1 MSTSLEEKFLFVS
14 VAVRH
19 VPAGAAATDLDELL
33 HIGVPCAVQTGEV
46 GIRPDERDNA
56 FSRGLD
62 DHISGEALQDGDVIG
77 HVSVSLFGCF
87 DGSNIELRELI
98 VNPSF

>member
-1 MSTSLEEKFLFVS
+1 
-14 VAVRH
+14 
-19 VPAGAAATDLDELL
+19 
-33 HIGVPCAVQTGEV
+33 
-46 GIRPDERDNA
+46 
-56 FSRGLD
+56 
-62 DHISGEALQDGDVIG
+62 LQDGDVIG